1 MTPSGIRCA
10 SITRVLSSPSATSV
24 CCIDARSSCEYD
36 LTAATRSEM
45 RRVDSF
51 TSASRL
57 AVDRVLATHSKPGS
71 SVRRPSS
78 TSDARSHQAMSTPAA
93 ASGGAISQSCSTP
106 WRDSQV
112 DRASSRSAMAIGSVV
127 PGCGSSS

>member
-1 MTPSGIRCA
+1 
-10 SITRVLSSPSATSV
+10 
-24 CCIDARSSCEYD
+24 
-36 LTAATRSEM
+36 M
-45 RRVDSF
+45 RRVASF
-51 TSASRL
+51 ISARRV

-71 SVRRPSS
+71 SLLPSS

-112 DRASSRSAMAIGSVV
+112 DRVSSRSAMTIGSVV
-127 PGCGSSS
+127 PGCGSIS